1 MTISKAIQEADKN
14 RPNAFDDET
23 KVRWLSELDGTIAAE
38 LMRMSDEDL
47 VQFEYDPVD
56 DLSTELLVYFP
67 YDKIY
72 QLYLIAKIDEFNGEY
87 GRYANSS
94 ALYNAAYNDFAV
106 WFLSNWDPA
115 QGYQTEEEE

>member
-1 MTISKAIQEADKN
+1 MTISKAIQEADEN
-14 RPNAFDDET
+14 RPNAFSNEK

-56 DLSTELLVYFP
+56 DLNTELLVSFP
-67 YDKIY
+67 HDKIY
-72 QLYLIAKIDEFNGEY
+72 LLYLIAKIDELNGEY

-94 ALYNAAYNDFAV
+94 ALYNMAYNDFAV
-106 WFLSNWDPA
+106 WFLSIWDPV
-115 QGYQTEEEE
+115 QGYSPEEEV

>member
-67 YDKIY
+67 HDKIY

-115 QGYQTEEEE
+115 QGYRN